1 VAGLFIL
8 NGRVVDPAS
17 KINRCMDVIVRGG
30 RVEALSRRVRPK
42 KSDRVLDAS
51 GLLVLPGLI
60 DMHVHLRD
68 PGMTAAED
76 VESGTRAAAAGGFTT
91 VVCMPN
97 TRPVLDNPKVLK
109 ALLGRIKKKAR
120 VRVLPAPALSLGL
133 RGKRL
138 SDIEALCRAG
148 AGALSDDGIGTADE
162 KILGAA
168 LRRGM
173 NCGLS
178 VLVHCEDHRHSGRSA
193 EDRATRA
200 ALRALKKSGGRL
212 HIQHVSTAGA
222 LAAVRAAKNRGLPV
236 SCEVTP
242 HHLFLTGSDVQSDP
256 NMKMNPPLRNERDR
270 RALLEGLSDGTVDA
284 IASDHAPHT
293 RRAKGRGFDKAP
305 YGVTGLETT
314 LPLVLRLAKEKRI
327 SLQRAVELLTLGPA
341 RALGIA
347 TGTLQPGAPADI
359 TVVDPGRLWRVV
371 PSKMKSRSANTA
383 FAGWELLGKT
393 EWTIVAGRVVYS
405 ARRRA
410 AWNRS

>member
-1 VAGLFIL
+1 LIKAVARLFIL

-17 KINRCMDVIVRGG
+17 KINQRRDVVVRGG
-30 RVEALSRRVRPK
+30 LIEELSRHARPK

-51 GLLVLPGLI
+51 GFLVLPGLI

-76 VESGTRAAAAGGFTT
+76 VGSGTRAAAAGGFTT

-97 TRPVLDNPKVLK
+97 TKPVLDNPRVLK
-109 ALLGRIKKKAR
+109 ALLRKKAR

-138 SDIEALCRAG
+138 SNIEALARAG
-148 AGALSDDGIGTADE
+148 AAALSDDGIGTADG

-173 NCGLS
+173 NCGLT
-178 VLVHCEDHRHSGRSA
+178 VLVHCEDHRLNGRAA
-193 EDRATRA
+193 EDRATQA

-212 HIQHVSTAGA
+212 HVQHVSTAGA
-222 LAAVRAAKNRGLPV
+222 LAAVKAAKKRGLPV

-242 HHLFLTGSDVQSDP
+242 HHLFLTAKDVQGDP
-256 NMKMNPPLRNERDR
+256 NMKMNPPLRNEKDR
-270 RALLEGLSDGTVDA
+270 RALLKGLSDGTVDA

-293 RRAKGRGFDKAP
+293 RQAKGRGFEKAP

-314 LPLVLRLAKEKRI
+314 LPLVLRLVKEKRI
-327 SLQRAVELLTLGPA
+327 SLPRAVELVTRGPA
-341 RALGIA
+341 QALGIA
-347 TGTLQPGAPADI
+347 AGTLKPGSPADI
-359 TVVDPGRLWRVV
+359 TVVDPGHQWRVI
-371 PSKMKSRSANTA
+371 PSKMKSRSRNTA
-383 FAGWELLGKT
+383 FAGWELRGKT
-393 EWTIVAGRVVYS
+393 QWTIVAGRVVYS

-410 AWNRS
+410 